1 MSIWKLISESNMKS
15 DTDALRCFLLSFFFF
30 FFLTEKIME
39 LEEQVNLGSS
49 KDSLVH
55 KVYLLRYF
63 VFLNMRESENKSYW
77 KGDNLGNK
85 TLPTILAIVMR
96 WKVNI
101 EAVSLSAHSSCIIC
115 QDWYLH
121 CCSYIGIID
130 WHV

>member
-1 MSIWKLISESNMKS
+1 MKS
-15 DTDALRCFLLSFFFF
+15 DTDALRCFLLSFYFF

-55 KVYLLRYF
+55 KVYLFRYF

-101 EAVSLSAHSSCIIC
+101 EAVSL
-115 QDWYLH
+115 
-121 CCSYIGIID
+121 
-130 WHV
+130 